1 MSSSELPGKYECTL
15 DPLDGNKYT
24 TGIVMEKD
32 TDNFLFRTPNASAFN
47 MTISKKNCRPKTK
60 KSLAFRDTKKSEKA
74 SPPLPLTDTV
84 LFDKEQAP
92 IAIGST
98 RSLKQDKVPKEA
110 VNWETYKPTLRVYSL
125 KTMMDD
131 KFEYYVRINSVSRR
145 SAGEK
150 TGFTWNCTLLQP
162 TDGDTNNINVSYPP
176 PADDPK
182 EVAFWNNLQ
191 LRRRAAEKQDA
202 CKKEADE
209 AILSLNHELELLSK
223 VEPSS
228 VSPLSTPSRKKMH
241 ENDYFHAQIHCDSKT
256 PFDDEKKTVECLE
269 GNQTQKGY
277 VFRVTGKVMQIANDK
292 ITIEL
297 YAIESFNRKEDKK
310 WSSLENIPTKQYTI
324 RNDRALLIWRTYER
338 FIQHDPKVGE
348 QFQSQI
354 ACKISGALQVVY
366 GDRLYI
372 TPACLRKDVS
382 DEPIRD
388 VLGTVKEISGNTM
401 IVSLFLK
408 EDPIKPLYF
417 GVRAT
422 SQTDFKLDYNPKH
435 ALWKHYS
442 RLEEDGSQQVG
453 TVPVILKN
461 VPGDGD
467 CFLYALFRALA
478 NRHLLQSLTATTLP
492 PNAVANE
499 GTFIVAFRQY
509 LADHLDSKLT
519 ALIQSLEKDRIES
532 ENNTFQLKIQGLS
545 TPFQTILQSS
555 ATLDIKLADLK
566 KAVTTLGTYVS
577 EPEVELTKEL
587 LATLGIILDI
597 KNDVT
602 EKSHLY
608 NLNERRIVLVNLRET
623 HYNWYEFPSTTTK
636 GGTIRRRRRRP
647 PPRRTLRRR

>member
-60 KSLAFRDTKKSEKA
+60 KSIAFRDTKKSEKA

-241 ENDYFHAQIHCDSKT
+241 ENDYFHAQINCDSKT

-277 VFRVTGKVMQIANDK
+277 VFRVTGKVIQIANDK

-297 YAIESFNRKEDKK
+297 YAIESFNRKEDQK

-324 RNDRALLIWRTYER
+324 RNDPALLIWRTYER

-354 ACKISGALQVVY
+354 ACKITGALRVVY
-366 GDRLYI
+366 GDRFYI

-388 VLGTVKEISGNTM
+388 VLGTVKDISGNKM

-417 GVRAT
+417 GVGPT

-435 ALWKHYS
+435 ALWRHYS

-453 TVPVILKN
+453 TVPVILNN
-461 VPGDGD
+461 VPADGD

-478 NRHLLQSLTATTLP
+478 NRHLLQSLTPTTLP
-492 PNAVANE
+492 SAAVANE

-519 ALIQSLEKDRIES
+519 
-532 ENNTFQLKIQGLS
+532 
-545 TPFQTILQSS
+545 LQSS
-555 ATLDIKLADLK
+555 ATLDNKLADLK

-608 NLNERRIVLVNLRET
+608 NLNERRIVLVNQRET
-623 HYNWYEFPSTTTK
+623 HYNWYEFPSTTTT
-636 GGTIRRRRRRP
+636 GGTIRRRRR